1 MIFEKWLFLGC
12 FQAFLKN
19 AMFNPSEHRCSTRLN
34 IARQKMVD
42 MFKIWVYDVHIF
54 EHVVQNVEH

>member
-54 EHVVQNVEH
+54 EHVV